1 MDLDGFQTWLKR
13 RGRSETTAKH
23 YGDQLRLAMG
33 HEDGLHGRLVDEE
46 LSPNTRRLALSAA
59 KAYAKF
65 AKDAELDAELSDIRL
80 PPPERVVPKR
90 PLPPDQWKD
99 LIDHIETTGDLTNL
113 EAGAL
118 SMLCRRG
125 FRVGAIVSL
134 NRRDVENALKTG
146 TLVFLTKGRRL
157 QYGVQ
162 PIRQA
167 CKRMLKDDWQLVARG
182 LMPSSPDGPQLMRA
196 ARDRINRLLREQAQ
210 AALIDDRDVYAH
222 RLRHTCA
229 TEFYQATKDIAAL
242 KQYMQW
248 STIDIA
254 ARYVGEMDRTE
265 LDKIAEELLK

>member
-1 MDLDGFQTWLKR
+1 MDIKGFQAWLRR
-13 RGRSETTAKH
+13 RGRAETTAKH
-23 YGDQLRLAMG
+23 YGDQLRLAEM
-33 HEDGLHGRLVDEE
+33 HDEGLHGRLVDEE

-59 KAYAKF
+59 KAYAKY
-65 AKDAELDAELSDIRL
+65 AKDGDLAAELGDMRL

-99 LIDHIETTGDLTNL
+99 LIEHIETTGDLTNL

-134 NRRDVENALKTG
+134 NRRDVEDALKTG
-146 TLVFLTKGRRL
+146 TLAFLSKGRRL
-157 QYGVQ
+157 QYGVA

-167 CKRMLKDDWQLVARG
+167 CKRMLKDDWSFVARG
-182 LMPSSPDGPQLMRA
+182 LMPTAPDGPRLMRA
-196 ARDRINRLLREQAQ
+196 ARDRINRLLRDQAE
-210 AALIDDRDVYAH
+210 AALIEDRDVYAH

-229 TEFYQATKDIAAL
+229 TEFYRATKDIAAL

-254 ARYVGEMDRTE
+254 ARYVGEMDRGE
-265 LDKIAEELLK
+265 LDKIAEDLLK